1 MNISSVLV
9 SPPDR
14 SVKRQF
20 FFWSILLGAICF
32 AVLYGFN
39 ALDVTNDIWLLNA
52 EDLNQHYIGWKFFR
66 RSNWHF
72 PIGLIDGITAKPISI
87 IYTDSIPVFAILF
100 KLLSPILPST
110 FQYFGLWALTCFV
123 LQAYFAMILLHA
135 FIKDNVSVVL
145 GSVFFVLSPI
155 VLMRMFTHSALG
167 GNWIILAALS
177 AWAHG
182 KSIKGYRHNI
192 TVWGTLMALAVS
204 IHIYFVPMI
213 FAIMCANGLNQ
224 FLDNKNKVIAKLL
237 VTTIGASV
245 MIALFTMFVLGAF
258 YGESN
263 VLQGGVREFSTNLNS
278 FYNSRGLSLFM
289 RGYPLISHS
298 QGEGYAYLGVGIM
311 AIMLLGA
318 MGEFISKG
326 KVNAEGKNAL
336 FSVGVLTFVCGGYA
350 LSPRVTWNDKILF
363 DIPWPNVVIKIFSI
377 FRATGRFI
385 WPVYYIIFVIAIVL
399 LTKVFA
405 KKNRL
410 AHLFIVLGL
419 FLQIADNFPLINSV
433 YNRTKSNVFPSII
446 QNNSWEE
453 LNGSFD
459 NIEFIT
465 SFSNIGDPNSIIS
478 NFFPVKKVFDIANYA
493 CDNNMNINDFYI
505 GRRNGKYIEELK
517 YSYWQDLLAGK
528 ANERTIYIFSKM
540 PYNLASSTA
549 INLYKCDGLFLGV
562 SKNYKW
568 KNEPQDKII
577 STKIIDLLPESSII
591 NGEIVEGN
599 HIIHPNG
606 ISYGPYIPV
615 GEGTYKIIIEGLN
628 LVESKIDVFDNQQ
641 NKFYPMLNFNITS
654 EKASFDLVL
663 DEMIYNMEIRLAD
676 VGNNNIEIKKV
687 YIQKIGDG
695 EW

>member
-1 MNISSVLV
+1 MNVSSVLV

-14 SVKRQF
+14 LIKRQL
-20 FFWSILLGAICF
+20 FFWSILLGVICF
-32 AVLYGFN
+32 AALYGFS

-87 IYTDSIPVFAILF
+87 IYTDSIPIFAILF
-100 KLLSPILPST
+100 KLLSSILPST

-135 FIKDNVSVVL
+135 FIKDKVSVVF

-155 VLMRMFTHSALG
+155 VLMRMFAHSALG

-182 KSIKGYRHNI
+182 NSIKGYRHNI
-192 TVWGTLMALAVS
+192 MVWGTLMALAVS
-204 IHIYFVPMI
+204 IHMYFVPMI
-213 FAIMCANGLNQ
+213 FAIMCANSLNQ

-237 VTTIGASV
+237 VTTIGTSA
-245 MIALFTMFVLGAF
+245 MIAFITMFFLGAF
-258 YGESN
+258 YGETN
-263 VLQGGVREFSTNLNS
+263 VLQGGVSEFSANLNT
-278 FYNSRGLSLFM
+278 FYNSQGSSLFI
-289 RGYPLISHS
+289 RSYPLLSNS

-311 AIMLLGA
+311 AIMLLDA
-318 MGEFISKG
+318 MGKLLSKW
-326 KVNAEGKNAL
+326 KVNSENKNAL
-336 FSVGVLTFVCGGYA
+336 FSVGVLIFVCGGYA
-350 LSPRVTWNDKILF
+350 ISPRVTWNDKILF

-377 FRATGRFI
+377 FRATGRLI
-385 WPVYYIIFVIAIVL
+385 WPVYYIIFLMAIVL
-399 LTKVFA
+399 LTKIFV
-405 KKNRL
+405 KKIRL
-410 AHLFIVLGL
+410 VQFFIVLCL
-419 FLQIADNFPLINSV
+419 FLQIADIFPLIKAVN
-433 YNRTKSNVFPSII
+433 NRTKPNVLPSII

-459 NIEFIT
+459 NIEFVT
-465 SFSNIGDPNSIIS
+465 SFSNVGDPNLIIT
-478 NFFPVKKVFDIANYA
+478 NFFPLKKVFDIANYA

-505 GRRNGKYIEELK
+505 GRRNGKYIEGLK
-517 YSYWQDLLAGK
+517 YSHWQDLLAGK
-528 ANERTIYIFSKM
+528 VKERTIYIFSKM
-540 PYNLASSTA
+540 PYNLASSSA

-562 SKNYKW
+562 SKSYKW
-568 KNEPQDKII
+568 KSEPQEKII
-577 STKIIDLLPESSII
+577 STEVIDILPYSSLN

-615 GEGTYKIIIEGLN
+615 SEGTYKIIVEGLN
-628 LVESKIDVFDNQQ
+628 LVEGNLDVFDNQQ
-641 NKFYPMLNFNITS
+641 KKFYPMLNINIIS
-654 EKASFDLVL
+654 DKVSFDLVL
-663 DEMIYNMEIRLAD
+663 DEMVYNMEIRLTNMSN
-676 VGNNNIEIKKV
+676 NNNIEIKKV

-695 EW
+695 D